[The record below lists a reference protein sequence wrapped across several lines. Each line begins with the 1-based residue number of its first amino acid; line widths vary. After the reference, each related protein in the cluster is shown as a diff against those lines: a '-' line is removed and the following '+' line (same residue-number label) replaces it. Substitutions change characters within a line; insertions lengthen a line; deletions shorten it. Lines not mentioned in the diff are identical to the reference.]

1 MTQETIRYKNLSGW
15 LKFAFIWTL
24 IQAGCSVLY
33 FLIYALIGITLLT
46 E

>member
-1 MTQETIRYKNLSGW
+1 MNDEAIRFADLSGW

-24 IQAGCSVLY
+24 ISFGASILTILLY
-33 FLIYALIGITLLT
+33 AIIGASYL